1 MVDLASLLLLMSFF
15 KVGTSITYVIVG
27 LIIAVIGGTIIEK
40 LGMEKYI
47 EDFVWGT
54 QNVDIKSEEMTRK
67 DRIDFSI
74 DQVKDIVKYGVMTA
88 PALVID
94 DKVVAASWVRNHRE
108 KV

>member
-1 MVDLASLLLLMSFF
+1 
-15 KVGTSITYVIVG
+15 
-27 LIIAVIGGTIIEK
+27 
-40 LGMEKYI
+40 MEKYI